1 MWAINTPW
9 FTTFSKFVGAINF
22 RGDPLSSIV
31 MLKLTL
37 FHNTLVAP
45 IYSLHPPLPP
55 LSHSPS
61 VALEPTTSM
70 AYHWV
75 DLAPFLPQGLVA
87 ALIQHQKKVLV
98 VTR

>member
-1 MWAINTPW
+1 
-9 FTTFSKFVGAINF
+9 
-22 RGDPLSSIV
+22 LSSIV